1 MPIVELKCVA
11 CGKNSKCVVRS
22 LRLYL
27 EDLEGALGT
36 GTMLDPK
43 PYELASMPKAFS

>member
-1 MPIVELKCVA
+1 MCSSRQKSEW
-11 CGKNSKCVVRS
+11 VVCS

-27 EDLEGALGT
+27 EDLEGALGI

-43 PYELASMPKAFS
+43 PYELESMPKAVS